1 MAKWTRYQVWPE
13 RLVSSDTYCVTSR
26 RLWCLVDPGEVQLNL
41 SQVQRRYQLRKGFV
55 QGDFECF
62 FYFPEL
68 SKNFTTGFL
77 LSRQQRSG
85 LFSHHHGCQNNWNPT
100 DLDCKAT
107 GPSVEGDRR

>member
-1 MAKWTRYQVWPE
+1 MPHAKAEKGIAAAVTLSRDQPAT
-13 RLVSSDTYCVTSR
+13 LVFSR
-26 RLWCLVDPGEVQLNL
+26 SRGGPTKL

-68 SKNFTTGFL
+68 SKKFTTGFL

-85 LFSHHHGCQNNWNPT
+85 LFSHHHGCQYNWNPT